1 MKLRSALYSNLIVHA
16 VDLPL
21 NSVIQESADYGV
33 YVIITSSVHPL
44 HLESADYTRACL
56 QNTVPFMSNLHRC
69 RCLY

>member
-1 MKLRSALYSNLIVHA
+1 MKLRSALYSNLIGHA

-21 NSVIQESADYGV
+21 NSVIQESADYGA

-44 HLESADYTRACL
+44 HLEKDLTRACL
-56 QNTVPFMSNLHRC
+56 PNTVPFMCNLRRC